1 MIELQQTTKDGKT
14 FHELTIN
21 GTATGRG
28 SYDSDSARLICRNEQ
43 NKAQRAEQ
51 TAADAAM
58 FERMDMSSNGGSFN
72 ITMPQIN

>member
-43 NKAQRAEQ
+43 NKAETAQIAENQ
-51 TAADAAM
+51 PTSEQLLSVTYWQM
-58 FERMDMSSNGGSFN
+58 HNKK
-72 ITMPQIN
+72 